1 MRTKSSGE
9 GRRGS
14 SRPRSASV
22 PTDAALLEIAIAWAG
37 GNAARLAAQL
47 GLKANTPNEWRHRL
61 RRGGR
66 LSQDK
71 RARLRA
77 LLDGPGKAA
86 AWIAGLEAQP
96 TPVLAAAAQRLAR
109 ALAARRDGRRAP

>member
-1 MRTKSSGE
+1 MTMT
-9 GRRGS
+9 RRPGS
-14 SRPRSASV
+14 RG
-22 PTDAALLEIAIAWAG
+22 DATLLKATIAKAG

-47 GLKANTPNEWRHRL
+47 GLKPNTPNEWRLRL

-66 LSQDK
+66 LSVDK

-77 LLDGPGKAA
+77 LLDDGAPSG
-86 AWIAGLEAQP
+86 WIAGLEAQP
-96 TPVLAAAAQRLAR
+96 TPVLAAAVQRLAR